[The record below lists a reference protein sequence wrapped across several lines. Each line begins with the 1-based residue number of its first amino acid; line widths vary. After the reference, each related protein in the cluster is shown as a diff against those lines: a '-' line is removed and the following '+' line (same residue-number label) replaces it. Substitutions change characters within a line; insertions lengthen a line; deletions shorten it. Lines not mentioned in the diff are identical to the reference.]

1 MDNLHQT
8 LRPLFEA
15 GTAELAADAR
25 FVRLE
30 QGEATRDEALDLLR
44 QLARTHLKS
53 PRILAF
59 LYAVAPPD
67 DGDSVLHNL
76 LEELGLEEEDGVS
89 HPEML
94 KDVIR
99 YAGLGDELPRL
110 EALAR
115 EDVRK
120 VVTEPLLYGTL
131 RDVGYAVL
139 VETVAFEYMLSRT
152 ASRMARA
159 IGRIL
164 AMPEAGLAWFTHH
177 AEVDIRHAEEGLDTL
192 VRFADHYDIPAAD
205 ACTVAELTLRE
216 NVFIQRYFG
225 AAVPAEVGA

>member
-1 MDNLHQT
+1 MDNLHQG
-8 LRPLFEA
+8 LRSLFEA
-15 GTAELAADAR
+15 GTAELGAYPR

-30 QGEATRDEALDLLR
+30 RGEATRDEALDLLR

-99 YAGLGDELPRL
+99 HAGLADELPRL

-120 VVTEPLLYGTL
+120 IVTDPLLYGTL
-131 RDVGYAVL
+131 RDVGYAAL
-139 VETVAFEYMLSRT
+139 VETVAFEYMLSRM
-152 ASRMARA
+152 ASRMAKALRS
-159 IGRIL
+159 IL
-164 AMPEAGLAWFTHH
+164 GLSDAGLAWFTHH
-177 AEVDIRHAEEGLDTL
+177 SEVDIRHAEEGLDTL
-192 VRFADHYDIPAAD
+192 VRFADHYEIPVED
-205 ACTVAELTLRE
+205 AYTVAELTLRE
-216 NVFIQRYFG
+216 NVFVQRYFG
-225 AAVPAEVGA
+225 ATAAEVGA